1 MRRAAAVLAALASI
15 LGARTLGA
23 HANQTRADWPK
34 SIDLP
39 FAPSPGSAP
48 YVSLGYREMLA
59 DLLWIR
65 AIGYVGGDDDRA
77 AGTRALVEAIV
88 ALDPRFERV
97 YPFTGAALSAMGT
110 EPSEDDLLAS
120 IRLLERGMQEFP
132 ENCKLPLLAGQV
144 YTVEL
149 VELTDDVPQIERWQL
164 EGARYLERAVRIR
177 GCPKDVA
184 TFAAHLRTKLGQ
196 REKAVRDLREL
207 ILYTDDPAQREKL
220 VAKLAE
226 IEEGDA
232 AALAYELEMEKKR
245 LDAEWLAHRPEVPPT
260 MYLLLGP
267 PLSPSFRLEDL
278 AVDRDLIGSE
288 EPIEPLPPLPD

>member
-1 MRRAAAVLAALASI
+1 MLRAAAVLAALATV
-15 LGARTLGA
+15 LGARALGA
-23 HANQTRADWPK
+23 HANETRAAWPK
-34 SIDLP
+34 SVDLP
-39 FAPSPGSAP
+39 FAPSAGSAP
-48 YVSLGYREMLA
+48 YVSIGYREMVA

-110 EPSEDDLLAS
+110 EPSRDDLLAS
-120 IRLLERGMQEFP
+120 IRLLERGMKEFP

-149 VELTDDVPQIERWQL
+149 TSDDAAEVERWQL
-164 EGARYLERAVRIR
+164 EGARYLERAVRLK
-177 GCPKDVA
+177 GCSKDSA

-196 REKAVRDLREL
+196 REKAARDLREL
-207 ILYTDDPAQREKL
+207 IVYTDDPAQRQRL
-220 VAKLAE
+220 IGKLAE

-232 AALAYELEMEKKR
+232 AAIAYELEIEKR
-245 LDAEWLAHRPEVPPT
+245 RFEAAWLANRPEVTPT

>member
-1 MRRAAAVLAALASI
+1 MLRAAAVLAALASI
-15 LGARTLGA
+15 LGARALGA
-23 HANQTRADWPK
+23 HANQTRATWPK
-34 SIDLP
+34 AIDLP

-48 YVSLGYREMLA
+48 YASLGYREMLA

-65 AIGYVGGDDDRA
+65 AVGYVGGDDDRA

-110 EPSEDDLLAS
+110 EPSTDDLLAS
-120 IRLLERGMQEFP
+120 IRLLERGMREFP

-149 VELTDDVPQIERWQL
+149 ESDDPEQVARWQL
-164 EGARYLERAVRIR
+164 EGARYLERAVRIQ

-184 TFAAHLRTKLGQ
+184 TVAAHLRTKLGQ
-196 REKAVRDLREL
+196 RDKAVRDLREL
-207 ILYTDDPAQREKL
+207 ILYTDDRVQREKL
-220 VAKLAE
+220 IAKLAE

-232 AALAYELEMEKKR
+232 AAIAYELAIEKQR
-245 LDAEWLAHRPEVPPT
+245 FEAAWLANRPEVPPT